1 MIANRDDFDDISG
14 LVQHIADRERKIM
27 HRKASISVSLHL
39 TEPMIFLDQRQRMVN
54 DIDKADS

>member
-1 MIANRDDFDDISG
+1 
-14 LVQHIADRERKIM
+14 M